1 MYLGY
6 MYLDI
11 WYFVLVIPAIIVMIF
26 AQIKVKGTFSKY
38 SKVPNE
44 KGITGAKM
52 AELVLKQNGL
62 FDVRVERLGS
72 NSGDHYDPK
81 TKTIRLSC
89 DVYDNPSVTAVGVA
103 AHEAGHA
110 LQHSDSYVPLTVRNA
125 VIPATNA
132 VSWLP
137 IPLIILSVWLS
148 VDWLFKVAILILLVT
163 LFVQLITLPVE
174 FNASRRAVAS
184 IRENNTLNDDELRGA
199 KKVLSAAAMTYV
211 AAFLV
216 SLMNIL
222 RIILIFSGRRKN

>member
-184 IRENNTLNDDELRGA
+184 IREHNTLNDDELRGA